1 MPEHN
6 LLKSYPKA
14 RRNLGSRKKGQAE
27 NRAIARRF
35 GCEYFDGTR
44 DQGYGGYRYDGRWV
58 SIARDIVQRY
68 DLAPGDCV
76 LDAGCAKGFLVKDL
90 LDVCPGLEVYGLDVS
105 SYALT
110 NAHPDVAGR
119 LIRGSAEKLP
129 FATGSLNAVIC
140 INVIHNLERTACIRA
155 IQEVQRVSGGR
166 GYIQVDAYR
175 SEEERSLFLDWVLT
189 AVTYGPP
196 EFWRQMFEDA
206 GYTGDYYWTIIEND
220 RQWLVRD
227 DQSNIN

>member
-6 LLKSYPKA
+6 LLKTYPKA
-14 RRNLGSRKKGQAE
+14 RRNLRSRKKGQAE

-35 GCEYFDGTR
+35 GFEYFDGTR
-44 DQGYGGYRYDGRWV
+44 DQGYGGYHYDGRWV
-58 SIARDIVQRY
+58 SVARDIVQRY
-68 DLAPGDCV
+68 GLAPGDSV
-76 LDAGCAKGFLVKDL
+76 LDVGCAKGFLAKDL
-90 LDVCPGLEVYGLDVS
+90 VDVCPGLEVYGLDVS

-110 NAHPDVAGR
+110 NAHPNVAGR

-129 FATGSLNAVIC
+129 FATGSLDAVIC
-140 INVIHNLERTACIRA
+140 INVIHNLDRDACIRA
-155 IQEVQRVSGGR
+155 IQEVERVSGGR

-175 SEEERSLFLDWVLT
+175 SEEELSLFLDWVLT

-206 GYTGDYYWTIIEND
+206 GYTGDYYWTVIEND
-220 RQWLVRD
+220 PQWLVRD
-227 DQSNIN
+227 GQPNIN